1 MFLFFIARHVC
12 IARYMCDVYQAFH
25 RRIVKNCLGLI
36 YMYSRPSIVAYIFR
50 FLVVKKIYLGL
61 KASSGYKNNNFNGP
75 INGILI
81 NPSVFA
87 KLIRARDTDTQ
98 TTLRAKCV
106 GKSRVS
112 LWVRAVRPNDVITKE
127 SPSTFEPV
135 TLLQVGL
142 MHTLWSC
149 IYESHFQ
156 SSATVL

>member
-1 MFLFFIARHVC
+1 MAHKRHLDQSISFCKVYPCAR
-12 IARYMCDVYQAFH
+12 Q
-25 RRIVKNCLGLI
+25 
-36 YMYSRPSIVAYIFR
+36 
-50 FLVVKKIYLGL
+50 
-61 KASSGYKNNNFNGP
+61 
-75 INGILI
+75 
-81 NPSVFA
+81 
-87 KLIRARDTDTQ
+87 TQ